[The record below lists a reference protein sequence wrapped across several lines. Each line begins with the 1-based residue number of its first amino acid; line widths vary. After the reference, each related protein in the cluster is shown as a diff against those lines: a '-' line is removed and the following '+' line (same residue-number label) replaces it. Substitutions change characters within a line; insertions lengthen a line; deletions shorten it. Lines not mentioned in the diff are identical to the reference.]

1 MGNTDIKYEIGHIAF
16 VVKDLDTA
24 MAFMKALGAELSEKK
39 NFGNQKNVMEG
50 SEAPWQVTYCTG
62 KLGNM
67 GLEIFMPEGDGT
79 PYSDFMKKTGGGI
92 HHISF
97 DNLGELIVPMR
108 DDLVEK
114 GAVQFSSAESR
125 KHGMMACYLNV
136 PAMSGTVI
144 ELKK

>member
-1 MGNTDIKYEIGHIAF
+1 MDIKYQIGHIAF
-16 VVKDLDTA
+16 VVKDLDSA
-24 MAFMKALGAELSEKK
+24 MTFMKALGAELSEKL

-50 SEAPWQVTYCTG
+50 SEAPWQVTYCKG

-79 PYSDFMKKTGGGI
+79 PYSEFMNRTGGGI

-97 DNLGELIVPMR
+97 DNLGDMIVLMR
-108 DDLVEK
+108 DDLVSK

-125 KHGMMACYLNV
+125 KHGMMACYLRV
-136 PAMSGTVI
+136 PAMSDTVI